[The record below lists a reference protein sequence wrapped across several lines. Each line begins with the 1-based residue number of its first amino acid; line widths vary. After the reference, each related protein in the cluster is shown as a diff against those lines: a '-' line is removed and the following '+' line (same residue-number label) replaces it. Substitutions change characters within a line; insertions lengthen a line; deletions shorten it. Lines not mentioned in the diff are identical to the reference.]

1 MEMGDDRGEKNVTNR
16 AILPVSPEK
25 PTRPRREMGGTEV
38 EATFL

>member
-16 AILPVSPEK
+16 AILPEK
-25 PTRPRREMGGTEV
+25 PTRPRRDMGGTEV